1 MLKFTIEH
9 KYCGYTTTVEGYN
22 VWDALKSNGKDI
34 KFWNVLSVEK
44 VDN

>member
-9 KYCGYTTTVEGYN
+9 KYCGYTTTVEGCN

-34 KFWNVLSVEK
+34 NYWTVLSVEPAE
-44 VDN
+44 

>member
-9 KYCGYTTTVEGYN
+9 KYCRYTTTVEGYN

-44 VDN
+44 VED